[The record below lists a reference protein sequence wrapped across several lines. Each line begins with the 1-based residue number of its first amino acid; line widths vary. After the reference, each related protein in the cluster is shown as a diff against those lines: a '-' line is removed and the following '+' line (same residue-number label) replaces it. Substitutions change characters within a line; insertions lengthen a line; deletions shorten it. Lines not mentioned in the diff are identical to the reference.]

1 MVYLVLII
9 CLLVGSALTIVALQN
24 LSTEVQF
31 MLFTWST
38 PRIPLGILVLVAFLL
53 GALVLYIISLLSA
66 VQDRREVRRLQR
78 RVTELERA
86 ATRAPS
92 GPLPKGP
99 FTWSFFSSADVV
111 SHSTPGTR
119 KGIPVPQT
127 GCHYM
132 SYPES

>member
-1 MVYLVLII
+1 MIYLILMI

-53 GALVLYIISLLSA
+53 GALVLYIVSLLSA

-86 ATRAPS
+86 AARAPS
-92 GPLPKGP
+92 GPLPKAP
-99 FTWSFFSSADVV
+99 AVL
-111 SHSTPGTR
+111 
-119 KGIPVPQT
+119 
-127 GCHYM
+127 CA
-132 SYPES
+132 

>member
-1 MVYLVLII
+1 MIYLVLLI

-24 LSTEVQF
+24 MSTEVQF

-53 GALVLYIISLLSA
+53 GALVLYIVSLLSA

-86 ATRAPS
+86 AARAPS
-92 GPLPKGP
+92 GPLPKAPSGP
-99 FTWSFFSSADVV
+99 LRVTGSSTTEPLPGV
-111 SHSTPGTR
+111 SSP
-119 KGIPVPQT
+119 PQT
-127 GCHYM
+127 
-132 SYPES
+132 

>member
-1 MVYLVLII
+1 MIYLILMI

-24 LSTEVQF
+24 MSTEVQF

-53 GALVLYIISLLSA
+53 GALVLYIVSLLSA

-86 ATRAPS
+86 AARAPS

-99 FTWSFFSSADVV
+99 SGPLRVTGSSTTEPLPGV
-111 SHSTPGTR
+111 SSP
-119 KGIPVPQT
+119 PQT
-127 GCHYM
+127 
-132 SYPES
+132 

>member
-1 MVYLVLII
+1 MIYLILMI

-53 GALVLYIISLLSA
+53 GALVLYIVSLLSA

-86 ATRAPS
+86 AARAPS
-92 GPLPKGP
+92 GPLPKAPGGP
-99 FTWSFFSSADVV
+99 LRVTGSSTTEPLPGV
-111 SHSTPGTR
+111 SSP
-119 KGIPVPQT
+119 PQT
-127 GCHYM
+127 
-132 SYPES
+132 